1 MTDTNF
7 PISGAYRHMVRL
19 TYSGTRPIKVGGFAQ
34 WLYGMTD
41 VVVQLAMLF
50 VTQLV

>member
-1 MTDTNF
+1 MTDTSF

-19 TYSGTRPIKVGGFAQ
+19 TYSGSQPIKVGGFAQ

-41 VVVQLAMLF
+41 TSFPKSGAYRHMV
-50 VTQLV
+50 